1 MNITAKT
8 KICMVIGD
16 PIEHSLSP
24 QMHNR
29 GFEGLSIENEYVFV
43 ACNVKVE
50 NIADFMKGVKAMNIR
65 GVSCTIPH
73 KMEVL
78 EYLDKIDNTAK
89 AIGAVNTIVNNNGVL
104 KGYNTDWL
112 GAIIPLEKI
121 TTLTSKKV
129 ALLGAG
135 GAARAIAFGLMKK
148 GAHVTIFNRTLDKAK
163 ALAKEFGCKAASLRE
178 IDTIKNMDIII
189 NATSVGLHPS
199 VDETPFDKK
208 FITSKHIVFDIIY
221 APFETR
227 LLRDAKQQGATII
240 HGMEM
245 LLEQAVAQFK
255 LYTGME
261 APRETMRDV
270 LLENL
275 RMQEEEK

>member
-29 GFEGLSIENEYVFV
+29 GYEKLSIDNEYVFI

-50 NIADFMKGVKAMNIR
+50 NISDFMKGIKAMGIR

-73 KMEVL
+73 KMAVL
-78 EYLDKIDNTAK
+78 EYLDEIDDTAK
-89 AIGAVNTIVNNNGVL
+89 AIGAVNTIVSSNGVL

-112 GAIIPLEKI
+112 GAVAPLEKV
-121 TTLTSKKV
+121 TTLKNKKV

-135 GAARAIAFGLMKK
+135 GAARAIVFGLMKK
-148 GAHVTIFNRTLDKAK
+148 GAQVTIFNRSLGKAK
-163 ALAKEFGCKAASLRE
+163 LLAKEFGCKAASLDE
-178 IDTIKNMDIII
+178 ISQIKDMDIII
-189 NATSVGLHPS
+189 NATSVGLNAHN
-199 VDETPFDKK
+199 DETPLDKA
-208 FITSKHIVFDIIY
+208 FITNKHIVFDIIY

-227 LLRDAKQQGATII
+227 LLLESKEQGAKII
-240 HGMEM
+240 HGLEM
-245 LLEQAVAQFK
+245 LFEQGIAQFK
-255 LYTGME
+255 LYTNMDAPEE
-261 APRETMRDV
+261 AMRSV
-270 LLENL
+270 LLESL
-275 RMQEEEK
+275 GVKEKK